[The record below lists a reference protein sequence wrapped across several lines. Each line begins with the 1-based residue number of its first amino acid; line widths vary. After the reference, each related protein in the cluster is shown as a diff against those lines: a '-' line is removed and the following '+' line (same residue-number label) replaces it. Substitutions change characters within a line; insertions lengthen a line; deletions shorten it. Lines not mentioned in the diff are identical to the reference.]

1 MRRSGGLRPISPPD
15 APRLAPRTTAASART
30 RTTSATAAASVTA
43 TTATPPSE
51 PVRPRGSAL
60 WPYLLVAPTV
70 IGGALLLGYPL
81 VRNLLISVQE
91 YGMGELIRGGA
102 RYVGFRNYRTVLAD
116 PEFWAVVR
124 RTFWWTLV
132 NVTLIMTIGTLV
144 ALMLQRLGRRMRI
157 LVTSGLVLAWASP
170 VIATTTVFQWLFA
183 SRLGVVDWIL
193 VRLGFASFEGYSWL
207 ADGPAAFTVLVLL
220 VVWQSVPFAAVT
232 LHSALLTVPAEL
244 YESARLDGAGAV
256 RIFRSVTLPILRPV
270 FGLILCLEVIWVF
283 RCFAQIWAV
292 TKGGPGDATTTLP
305 VYAYRIAQSLHRYD
319 LGAAVSTLTVLLL
332 VAVLIAYFR
341 QLLRQEADR

>member
-1 MRRSGGLRPISPPD
+1 MRRPHGP
-15 APRLAPRTTAASART
+15 
-30 RTTSATAAASVTA
+30 
-43 TTATPPSE
+43 
-51 PVRPRGSAL
+51 AL

-70 IGGALLLGYPL
+70 LGGALLLGYPL
-81 VRNLLISVQE
+81 VRNLLISFQE

-102 RYVGFRNYRTVLAD
+102 GFAGLDNYRTVLAD
-116 PEFWAVVR
+116 PVFWEVVR
-124 RTFWWTLV
+124 RTLWWTLV
-132 NVTLIMTIGTLV
+132 NVVLIMVIGTLV
-144 ALMLQRLGRRMRI
+144 ALMMQRLGRTLRI

-183 SRLGVVDWIL
+183 SRLGVVNWVL
-193 VRLGFASFEGYSWL
+193 VRLGFESFEGYSWL

-220 VVWQSVPFAAVT
+220 VVWQSVPFVAIT

-244 YESARLDGAGAV
+244 YESARLDGAGAG
-256 RIFRSVTLPILRPV
+256 RIFRSVTLPLLRPV
-270 FGLILCLEVIWVF
+270 FGLVLCLEVIWVF

-292 TKGGPGDATTTLP
+292 TKGGPGEATTTLP
-305 VYAYRIAQSLHRYD
+305 VYAYRVAQSLHRYD
-319 LGAAVSTLTVLLL
+319 LGAVVSTLTVLIL

>member
-1 MRRSGGLRPISPPD
+1 MRRPHGP
-15 APRLAPRTTAASART
+15 AP
-30 RTTSATAAASVTA
+30 
-43 TTATPPSE
+43 
-51 PVRPRGSAL
+51 

-70 IGGALLLGYPL
+70 LGGALLLGYPL
-81 VRNLLISVQE
+81 VRNLLISFQE

-102 RYVGFRNYRTVLAD
+102 GFTGLDNYRTVLAD
-116 PEFWAVVR
+116 PVFWEVVR
-124 RTFWWTLV
+124 RTLWWTLV
-132 NVTLIMTIGTLV
+132 NVVLIMVIGTLV
-144 ALMLQRLGRRMRI
+144 ALMMQRLGRTLRI

-183 SRLGVVDWIL
+183 SRLGVVNWVL
-193 VRLGFASFEGYSWL
+193 VRLGFESFEGYSWL

-220 VVWQSVPFAAVT
+220 VVWQSVPFVAIT

-244 YESARLDGAGAV
+244 YESARLDGAGAG
-256 RIFRSVTLPILRPV
+256 RIFRSVTLPLLRPV
-270 FGLILCLEVIWVF
+270 FGLVLCLEVIWVF

-292 TKGGPGDATTTLP
+292 TKGGPGEATTTLP
-305 VYAYRIAQSLHRYD
+305 VYAYRVAQSLHRYD
-319 LGAAVSTLTVLLL
+319 LGAVVSTLTVLIL